1 METNGGSTQLI
12 KGRLRLIGVL
22 VTPIIVNKYRFY
34 VKGCKITISKDS
46 KERESGYFPAPIR
59 RTYTRLTKGERK
71 VPVARRGYK
80 GYIIVDF
87 PGLDA
92 QAAKRLQWF
101 LEQDALGAFQND
113 GMGKVMWRV
122 VKTVTPVK
130 KAQPFRKF
138 RIREGLGG
146 YPEPVMK
153 AITALL
159 LHDLVHTDKHLS
171 KIYQEVKIEDEEIWR
186 ACKNHHSS
194 DVNDNWLILIIKK
207 YDHIAAIIT
216 RRHLDQQLERNERY
230 DKENGVIDFKQL
242 AEEIED
248 RQNNPHQLYKYI
260 KDSFEFERITESIQF
275 SKDNLKR
282 HLLLSVNLFLNDY
295 QKGKIIIEKN
305 KLKLISLSEKKLD
318 GSTSSYDAEM
328 HLPNPEGQN
337 FKSEDSSQKRKED
350 ELNWDI

>member
-1 METNGGSTQLI
+1 ML

-22 VTPIIVNKYRFY
+22 ISPIIVNRYTFY
-34 VKGCKITISKDS
+34 VKGCKVTISKES
-46 KERESGYFPAPIR
+46 KERESGYFPAPLR
-59 RTYTRLTKGERK
+59 RSYTRLTKGERR
-71 VPVARRGYK
+71 VPITRRGYK

-101 LEQDALGAFQND
+101 LEQDALGSFKND
-113 GMGKVMWRV
+113 GMGKVMWRI

-130 KAQPFRKF
+130 KAQPFKKF
-138 RIREGLGG
+138 RIREGLGS

-159 LHDLVHTDKHLS
+159 LHDLVHTEKHQS

-186 ACKNHHSS
+186 ACKNHH
-194 DVNDNWLILIIKK
+194 NNETKGNWLVPIIKK
-207 YDHIAAIIT
+207 YDQLAAIIT
-216 RRHLDQQLERNERY
+216 RRHLDQQLERIERY
-230 DKENGVIDFKQL
+230 DKENGIIDFKQL

-260 KDSFEFERITESIQF
+260 KDSFEFERITEAIQF

-282 HLLLSVNLFLNDY
+282 HLLLSVNLLLNDY
-295 QKGKIIIEKN
+295 NKGKIKIEKN
-305 KLKLISLSEKKLD
+305 KIKLISPSEKNVD
-318 GSTSSYDAEM
+318 ESTSSSDAEM
-328 HLPNPEGQN
+328 HLPKIEGQT
-337 FKSEDSSQKRKED
+337 FKSEDSSKKRKED